1 MLKIS
6 KSKLE
11 NTKMKDLVNE
21 ISVEIYNL
29 ILINVFIISYI
40 RRILKKF
47 LQIIL
52 DLFNFSIPNN

>member
-21 ISVEIYNL
+21 ISVEFYNL